1 MKQKSTINRIWRY
14 IGNYKIHLILV
25 MIFAILGN
33 ILVLLGPLLTGKAI
47 DYMKGLG
54 KVEF

>member
-1 MKQKSTINRIWRY
+1 
-14 IGNYKIHLILV
+14 

-47 DYMKGLG
+47 DYMKDLNTSLNNIR
-54 KVEF
+54 VVCAR